1 MNVLTQTLKRIVD
14 EFGIDALRNGKKTAA
29 LFADLAPQHKQE
41 QTMLRYLIQCNGN
54 IMLLDALNKSSGEQQ
69 VAKAKLIQK
78 MMADCLVSPQ
88 AATAICDSFW
98 TAIGGKTIPTTNT
111 PHGPKQPPKPPVA
124 PKRPDQGGSGPIIT
138 NGANNGQGNLQTGG
152 KWQSLPKSARSGIVA
167 AAVLLIVLVISA
179 FSGRSSG
186 SNYQPEAPND
196 SNNVPHVQET
206 LSATSSLL
214 DVPLL
219 KSTYKSRDIDE
230 YYDKLGNSYPNALY
244 YGYGYSDDVDIYV
257 LSKEY
262 SSFTGTIFVPEDRY
276 SHDDEISGLRIIIY
290 GDDKRIYT
298 SPQMQATSYPVDF
311 CIDVRG
317 VDQLKI
323 YYEGGASTWD
333 RPIGLANLVL
343 TRSTNPA
350 DKNYVSNVPTRLLD
364 LPALRNDFQ
373 SYTNQVLMDVH
384 GNTYNDCIEFL
395 YGESDD
401 QVIYALQGNYSKL
414 TGTVFV
420 PSYRYQEDVGEVWD
434 EMYYVTIFGD
444 GVLLYTSPKML
455 YNTAAATFEIDVS
468 GVQQLTIMYYGG
480 ASTWHREICLADLF
494 LYE

>member
-1 MNVLTQTLKRIVD
+1 MNVLAQTLKRIVD
-14 EFGIDALRNGKKTAA
+14 EFGIDTLRNGKKTTA

-41 QTMLRYLIQCNGN
+41 QIMLRYLIQCGGN
-54 IMLLDALNKSSGEQQ
+54 TMLVDVLNKSSGEQQ
-69 VAKAKLIQK
+69 VAKAKLIKK
-78 MMADCLVSPQ
+78 MMDDYLVSQQ

-98 TAIGGKTIPTTNT
+98 TAIGGRPIPTTNT
-111 PHGPKQPPKPPVA
+111 SAVPKQPPKQPVVY
-124 PKRPDQGGSGPIIT
+124 KRPDQGGSGT
-138 NGANNGQGNLQTGG
+138 TSHGANNGQGNSQTGG
-152 KWQSLPKSARSGIVA
+152 KWQSLPKSARGGIIA
-167 AAVLLIVLVISA
+167 AAVLLVVLVISA
-179 FSGRSSG
+179 FGGRSSG

-206 LSATSSLL
+206 LSATSSLF

-230 YYDKLGNSYPNALY
+230 YFDKLGNSYPNALY
-244 YGYGYSDDVDIYV
+244 YGYGYSDDIDIYV
-257 LSKEY
+257 LSKAY
-262 SSFTGTIFVPEDRY
+262 STFTGTIFVPEDRY
-276 SHDDEISGLRIIIY
+276 SHDDETSGLRIIIY

-364 LPALRNDFQ
+364 LPELRNDFM
-373 SYTNQVLMDVH
+373 SYTNQVLTDAH
-384 GNTYNDCIEFL
+384 GNTYTDCIEFL
-395 YGESDD
+395 YGYSDD
-401 QVIYALQGNYSKL
+401 EAVYALQGKYTKL
-414 TGTVFV
+414 TGIVFV
-420 PSYRYQEDVGEVWD
+420 PSYRYHDD
-434 EMYYVTIFGD
+434 NPADMYYVKVFGD
-444 GVLLYTSPKML
+444 GELLYTSPQML
-455 YNTAAATFEIDVS
+455 YNAAAATFEIDVS

-480 ASTWHREICLADLF
+480 ASTWHREIGLADLF